1 VLVVSILAITFK
13 AQLIDPVDKPPS
25 VLKTVFRL
33 VEVLHG
39 YFADRSA
46 TVQQACARALLDL
59 STYCLINQETDAI
72 YSIIYSPLICKFRF
86 T

>member
-1 VLVVSILAITFK
+1 MISILASTFRT
-13 AQLIDPVDKPPS
+13 QLLDPLDKPPS
-25 VLKTVFRL
+25 VLKTAFRL

-59 STYCLINQETDAI
+59 CNYCLSNQETDTI
-72 YSIIYSPLICKFRF
+72 FSIVYSPLVCTLCVK
-86 T
+86 